1 MNLGSFCIGEHFH
14 VGGALHLRRNRCS
27 CVQNLPDLALNTS
40 SSGYSFVSFIINW
53 WQWVKCFPSSE
64 TVNYQP
70 EVGGHRNLQLVAS
83 RQKYRSSGTFIQHLK
98 WEKSCGTEPLTCGV
112 SVNSGVNSRVELNCR
127 IPKRCPESEELVAVG
142 ENPHFIS
149 EVSVNSAQNTAMG

>member
-1 MNLGSFCIGEHFH
+1 ML
-14 VGGALHLRRNRCS
+14 LCS
-27 CVQNLPDLALNTS
+27 ESSRSCPKYLFIWLFICLLYNKLVTVSKVLPE
-40 SSGYSFVSFIINW
+40 FW
-53 WQWVKCFPSSE
+53 E